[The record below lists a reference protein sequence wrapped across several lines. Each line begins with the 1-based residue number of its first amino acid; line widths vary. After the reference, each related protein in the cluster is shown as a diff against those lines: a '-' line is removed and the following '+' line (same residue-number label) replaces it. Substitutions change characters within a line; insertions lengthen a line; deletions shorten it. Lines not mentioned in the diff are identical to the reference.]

1 MIPFRRFKMGKCSN
15 FNFSQF
21 VLFLFLF
28 DISYRDGYRMKERTR
43 ERAAMKRREGGELMR
58 CVYSFS
64 FCLGFIYLFVCLFLA
79 VASIEAE
86 EKREREKETTRI
98 IIIKAWETSMRQ
110 IDR

>member
-28 DISYRDGYRMKERTR
+28 GISYRDGYRTNERTR
-43 ERAAMKRREGGELMR
+43 ERAAMKRRRINAL
-58 CVYSFS
+58 
-64 FCLGFIYLFVCLFLA
+64 CLQFLVLSRFYLFVCLFLA
-79 VASIEAE
+79 EASTEAE
-86 EKREREKETTRI
+86 EKRNREKETTRI